1 MTSKSSP
8 ISQLQSSIKS
18 QIFQPIY
25 MNFPFLDTLGLP
37 NRERARA
44 SASTFTDFIV
54 DAVRKEPANSKSRG
68 ADQSSRRSRSELSQ
82 RLVDACSDGVITER
96 QLRNNLTIT
105 FVAGQENPELAL
117 VSTLYLL
124 AKNPVCDILCMIAK
138 WSSKKTILTCIPL
151 TRDIRTFCSPN
162 SPHSHLNAHRPP
174 MISPSSLSLPRLF

>member
-1 MTSKSSP
+1 
-8 ISQLQSSIKS
+8 LIKS

-54 DAVRKEPANSKSRG
+54 DAVRKECDDSKARKT
-68 ADQSSRRSRSELSQ
+68 DQSSQKSRRELSQ
-82 RLVDACSDGVITER
+82 RLVNACSNGEITE
-96 QLRNNLTIT
+96 QQFRNNLTIT

-124 AKNPVCDILCMIAK
+124 AKNPVCGD
-138 WSSKKTILTCIPL
+138 
-151 TRDIRTFCSPN
+151 F
-162 SPHSHLNAHRPP
+162 
-174 MISPSSLSLPRLF
+174 FF